1 MVIGGGWL
9 HRGVANRMDIRLT
22 CVASLVMALCAGVVV
37 SVPLVSVRFVFLIL
51 QSLYLIIE
59 KVSEV
64 YE

>member
-1 MVIGGGWL
+1 
-9 HRGVANRMDIRLT
+9 VALW
-22 CVASLVMALCAGVVV
+22 AGMFVTF
-37 SVPLVSVRFVFLIL
+37 PMVSVRFVFLIL